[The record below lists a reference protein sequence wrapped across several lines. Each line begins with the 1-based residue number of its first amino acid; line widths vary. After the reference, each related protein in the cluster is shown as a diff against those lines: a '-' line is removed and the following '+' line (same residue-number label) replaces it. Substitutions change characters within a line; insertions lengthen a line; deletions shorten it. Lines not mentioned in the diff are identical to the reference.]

1 MHTDGNGAE
10 QRNAKPADLSPGKK
24 VPPPHFQTGSK
35 GIIRQFLCAR
45 CALSRQNQRRLAVI
59 NRLPPSRPRFPRCG
73 KPVWSGGRHCPGGEP
88 ASTRRNVTPLR
99 AGPPLRQRNA
109 LSPRSNRPSVEKT
122 WVPPA
127 SNRPSAKK
135 TPLPPPSN
143 RHSVK
148 KMPIPPRRIGILPKK
163 RASPARRIAILPG
176 KR

>member
-10 QRNAKPADLSPGKK
+10 QRNAKPADLSPGKE
-24 VPPPHFQTGSK
+24 VPLPHFQTGSK
-35 GIIRQFLCAR
+35 GFFSRPLCPLRSFAAKPTAACR
-45 CALSRQNQRRLAVI
+45 DK
-59 NRLPPSRPRFPRCG
+59 PPSAVQTPLPRCG

-99 AGPPLRQRNA
+99 ARPPLRQRNA

-122 WVPPA
+122 SVPPA

-135 TPLPPPSN
+135 TPDPPPSN

-148 KMPIPPRRIGILPKK
+148 KMPIPPRRIGILSKK
-163 RASPARRIAILPG
+163 RASPARRIAIFPG